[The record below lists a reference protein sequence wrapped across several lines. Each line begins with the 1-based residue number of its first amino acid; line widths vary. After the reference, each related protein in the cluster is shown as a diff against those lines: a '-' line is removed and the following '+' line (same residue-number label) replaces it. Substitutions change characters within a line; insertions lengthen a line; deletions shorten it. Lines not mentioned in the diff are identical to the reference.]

1 MRSQHVIIGVLSF
14 ALVGCA
20 RLVPPD
26 SIVALDVGPQQVN
39 VMVGAKAPL
48 QLTGTRGDGRTV
60 SLTARDVV
68 FVSSDTSIARITRD
82 GSVQGVRLGRA
93 FISATLDTPSGL
105 VSVNGITV
113 AVGTLVA
120 TH

>member
-1 MRSQHVIIGVLSF
+1 MRSQRLIIGVVSF
-14 ALVGCA
+14 VFAGCA

-26 SIVALDVGPQQVN
+26 SIVALDVGPHQVN

-48 QLTGTRGDGRTV
+48 RMTGTRGVGRTV
-60 SLTARDVV
+60 SLTAREVV

-93 FISATLDTPSGL
+93 SISATMDTPAGL

-113 AVGTLVA
+113 AVGALVA
-120 TH
+120 TQ